1 MTVTVLP
8 RASAFFLL
16 ALTALAG
23 SSCQSRPPAQHGAYR
38 VVWSAFRARDNTPL
52 ASFTSPVFGVNG
64 FVDVRTDSSL
74 PTEDRPAFP
83 RFTARLSSNPLHP
96 AALQLVTRAYVEE
109 VLRTKKGKR
118 KKNRRVIGGLL
129 PIRSGETQ
137 DFNGPGDA
145 IHLTVRLEGGGG
157 VQTGK

>member
-1 MTVTVLP
+1 MTVTALP
-8 RASAFFLL
+8 RARAFFLL
-16 ALTALAG
+16 VLTALAG
-23 SSCQSRPPAQHGAYR
+23 SSCQSRAPAQRGAYR
-38 VVWSAFRARDNTPL
+38 VVWSAFRAQGNQPL

-64 FVDVRTDSSL
+64 SVDVRTDSTV

-83 RFTARLSSNPLHP
+83 RFTAQLAPNPLHP
-96 AALQLVTRAYVEE
+96 VTLQLVTRAYVKE

-118 KKNRRVIGGLL
+118 KPNQRVIGGLL

-137 DFNGPGDA
+137 DLNGPGDA
-145 IHLTVRLEGGGG
+145 IHLAVRLEGGGG

>member
-1 MTVTVLP
+1 MTFTVLP
-8 RASAFFLL
+8 RASVFSLL
-16 ALTALAG
+16 VLTALAG
-23 SSCQSRPPAQHGAYR
+23 SSCQSRPPAQRGAYR
-38 VVWSAFRARDNTPL
+38 VVWSASRARDNTPL

-64 FVDVRTDSSL
+64 SVDVRTDSTL
-74 PTEDRPAFP
+74 PTDDRPAFP
-83 RFTARLSSNPLHP
+83 RFTARLSPNPLHP
-96 AALQLVTRAYVEE
+96 VTLQLVTRAYVKE

-118 KKNRRVIGGLL
+118 KMNGRVIGGLL

-145 IHLTVRLEGGGG
+145 IHLTVRLEGSGS

>member
-1 MTVTVLP
+1 MTVTTLP
-8 RASAFFLL
+8 RASVLFLL

-23 SSCQSRPPAQHGAYR
+23 SSCQSRPPTQHGAYR
-38 VVWSAFRARDNTPL
+38 VAWSAFRAQDNTPL

-64 FVDVRTDSSL
+64 SVDVRTDSTL
-74 PTEDRPAFP
+74 PTDDRPAFP
-83 RFTARLSSNPLHP
+83 RFTAQLSPNALHP
-96 AALQLVTRAYVEE
+96 GTLQLVTRAYVRE
-109 VLRTKKGKR
+109 VIRTKKGKR
-118 KKNRRVIGGLL
+118 KTNRRVIGGLL